1 LTVITLTKD
10 ELIGKIT
17 ALIHFSIRS
26 GAAVIGQN
34 RLESFKTDEIGLVL
48 MSYDTSVNTVE
59 NISARFDKD
68 KTVRLNY
75 EVQLG
80 KLIGKE
86 GVKVIGFKKSGLQ
99 KEIVKLIKSCEGI

>member
-1 LTVITLTKD
+1 MTVTTLTKD
-10 ELIGKIT
+10 DIIAKIT
-17 ALIHFSIRS
+17 ALIHYSVRS
-26 GAAVIGQN
+26 GVAVIGQN
-34 RLESFKTDEIGLVL
+34 RLESFPADEIGLV
-48 MSYDTSVNTVE
+48 MISFDTSENTVE
-59 NISARFDKD
+59 NLSSRFDKE